1 VLERFREHPLVRRW
15 VARYDELP
23 GRDQQALL
31 VLAIAL
37 LLAVLYF
44 AVWKPASDFHDQAE
58 QARDNAAGLLAWMQA
73 NRATIQQLAGASDN
87 TGPSVDK
94 PADGRA
100 LMGLVTRSAAE
111 AGLTL
116 QRFEPSGENA
126 IRLWLE
132 DVPFASVAAWLE
144 QLRND
149 HGVVIDQAAMDR
161 DEQPGTVS
169 VRLTLTL

>member
-1 VLERFREHPLVRRW
+1 MLSGEATQSFDVEQRR
-15 VARYDELP
+15 
-23 GRDQQALL
+23 GR
-31 VLAIAL
+31 
-37 LLAVLYF
+37 
-44 AVWKPASDFHDQAE
+44 
-58 QARDNAAGLLAWMQA
+58 
-73 NRATIQQLAGASDN
+73 
-87 TGPSVDK
+87 
-94 PADGRA
+94 
-100 LMGLVTRSAAE
+100 
-111 AGLTL
+111 LTL